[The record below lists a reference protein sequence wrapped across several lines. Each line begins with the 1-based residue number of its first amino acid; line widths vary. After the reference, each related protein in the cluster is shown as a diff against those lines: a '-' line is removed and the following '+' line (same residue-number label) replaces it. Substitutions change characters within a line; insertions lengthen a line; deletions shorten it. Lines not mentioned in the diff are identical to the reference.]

1 MTLMIERQNKTADGL
16 RSRLFD
22 TLDSLIDG
30 KIDSEKVSGVCFISE
45 QILKSAQLEFDI
57 EIERERTKKEK
68 REFDRETAQ
77 NAKANIALL
86 ADSIE
91 ATFEES

>member
-1 MTLMIERQNKTADGL
+1 MTSMIQRQNKTADGL
-16 RSRLFD
+16 RNRLFD

-57 EIERERTKKEK
+57 EIEREKTIKEK
-68 REFDRETAQ
+68 REFERESKQ
-77 NAKANIALL
+77 IAKESIALL
-86 ADSIE
+86 SDSIE
-91 ATFEES
+91 ATFEEG